1 MKIKLTLRGRARE
14 DIDLLVTTDATA
26 TVGDVAAVLAAAGPE
41 GAGPAVD
48 PESVTLRILD
58 PLGGRV
64 VSVLPPSAFVTE
76 TVLHSGSLIDIA
88 STDGAVSMGEV
99 AGELRILAGPDAGMR
114 VPLSF
119 GGTIIGRSAACA
131 ITLADPRVSKKHARI
146 TIGSS
151 IEIRDL
157 NSANGVIVGD
167 QRIQKTTV
175 KPDDVI
181 TLGSTQIQLIQTRQP
196 ESVGESTDIAFT
208 RPPQVLPRIGR
219 RRFKLP
225 ELPEHPEPARFPVIA
240 LLMPL
245 VMGAVMFAITRQI
258 YSVLFVALSPLM
270 MIGSSWDQ
278 KRQNK
283 KALEIARLHF
293 DQALAAIREEV
304 QVHQNADREARH
316 SQFPPIEQ
324 VIAGALRRDGSLWLR
339 RPENPE
345 FLKLRLGIGT
355 DLSTIEFEDQGNRKG
370 LPDCLERVRQ
380 LRAEFSTIS
389 DVPVVTDLRAAGSL
403 GLCGAANWLEQ
414 VQMAIGAQ
422 IAVEYS
428 PAEVITTCMTSSSRV
443 TSWEWLEWLPHSASP
458 HSPLGS
464 TIHLAADSPSCAARL
479 EALEGL

>member
-1 MKIKLTLRGRARE
+1 MRNYTC
-14 DIDLLVTTDATA
+14 
-26 TVGDVAAVLAAAGPE
+26 
-41 GAGPAVD
+41 
-48 PESVTLRILD
+48 
-58 PLGGRV
+58 
-64 VSVLPPSAFVTE
+64 
-76 TVLHSGSLIDIA
+76 GS
-88 STDGAVSMGEV
+88 
-99 AGELRILAGPDAGMR
+99 
-114 VPLSF
+114 
-119 GGTIIGRSAACA
+119 
-131 ITLADPRVSKKHARI
+131 PRLKKHARI

-181 TLGSTQIQLIQTRQP
+181 TLGNTQIQLIQTRQP

-208 RPPQVLPRIGR
+208 RPPQVLPRVGR

-225 ELPEHPEPARFPVIA
+225 ELPELPEPARFPVIA

-245 VMGAVMFAITRQI
+245 VMGAVMFAITRQV

-339 RPENPE
+339 RPEHPE

-355 DLSTIEFEDQGNRKG
+355 DLSTIEFEDQATGKAYRIAWSVSDSYVLSSLRSRTSLLSPTFAPQEAWG
-370 LPDCLERVRQ
+370 CVVLPTGSSKFRWQSALKLRRVFPR
-380 LRAEFSTIS
+380 
-389 DVPVVTDLRAAGSL
+389 
-403 GLCGAANWLEQ
+403 
-414 VQMAIGAQ
+414 
-422 IAVEYS
+422 
-428 PAEVITTCMTSSSRV
+428 
-443 TSWEWLEWLPHSASP
+443 
-458 HSPLGS
+458 
-464 TIHLAADSPSCAARL
+464 
-479 EALEGL
+479 

>member
-1 MKIKLTLRGRARE
+1 MRNY
-14 DIDLLVTTDATA
+14 
-26 TVGDVAAVLAAAGPE
+26 PC
-41 GAGPAVD
+41 
-48 PESVTLRILD
+48 
-58 PLGGRV
+58 
-64 VSVLPPSAFVTE
+64 
-76 TVLHSGSLIDIA
+76 GS
-88 STDGAVSMGEV
+88 
-99 AGELRILAGPDAGMR
+99 
-114 VPLSF
+114 
-119 GGTIIGRSAACA
+119 
-131 ITLADPRVSKKHARI
+131 PRLKKHARI

-293 DQALAAIREEV
+293 DQHLRQSAKKFRYIKMPTGKL
-304 QVHQNADREARH
+304 DTH
-316 SQFPPIEQ
+316 SFPQ
-324 VIAGALRRDGSLWLR
+324 S
-339 RPENPE
+339 
-345 FLKLRLGIGT
+345 
-355 DLSTIEFEDQGNRKG
+355 NR
-370 LPDCLERVRQ
+370 
-380 LRAEFSTIS
+380 
-389 DVPVVTDLRAAGSL
+389 
-403 GLCGAANWLEQ
+403 
-414 VQMAIGAQ
+414 
-422 IAVEYS
+422 
-428 PAEVITTCMTSSSRV
+428 SSRV
-443 TSWEWLEWLPHSASP
+443 HYAETAPCGCVA
-458 HSPLGS
+458 
-464 TIHLAADSPSCAARL
+464 PSIQSFSNFV
-479 EALEGL
+479 